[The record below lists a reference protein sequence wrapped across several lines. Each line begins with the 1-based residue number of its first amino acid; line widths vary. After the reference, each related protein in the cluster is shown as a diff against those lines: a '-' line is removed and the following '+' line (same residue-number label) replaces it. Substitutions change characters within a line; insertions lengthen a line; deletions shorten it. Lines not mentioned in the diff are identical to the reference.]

1 MGDPEAKW
9 QQTLA
14 TKQFLSANS
23 GHLRSPTPAVAT
35 DYQVNGYPSY
45 YLLDRE
51 GRFIDLYTSR
61 PSDGAKTVAAIEQAL
76 AR

>member
-35 DYQVNGYPSY
+35 DYWVNGYPSY

-51 GRFIDLYTSR
+51 GLFIDLYTSR